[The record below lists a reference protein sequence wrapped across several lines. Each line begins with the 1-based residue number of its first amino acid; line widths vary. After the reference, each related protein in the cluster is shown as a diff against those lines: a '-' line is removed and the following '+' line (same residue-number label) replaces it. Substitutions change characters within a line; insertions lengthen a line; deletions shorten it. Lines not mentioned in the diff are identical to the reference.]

1 MAFYHAQWKTDRH
14 YYNMKWFILRQSLIY
29 SINKEERNDTVEL
42 LPPRLRLQHPFGRV
56 LGGRNTSLVDT
67 LGVVFFPKL
76 FQAKAFM
83 GGCLR
88 VIHMPLTTSWTCA
101 ALITAGRV
109 DIRVCCGHQRCVSC
123 CSVWSPQTLHSP
135 AWEFR
140 RCSGKKM
147 TFRVKIICSKEFTES
162 RQRRECLEVSGSVVI
177 RAPTSG
183 VRCYIPGASERKWHL
198 GEGRTALTCSRH

>member
-1 MAFYHAQWKTDRH
+1 
-14 YYNMKWFILRQSLIY
+14 MKWFILRQSLIY

-76 FQAKAFM
+76 FQAKVFM

-109 DIRVCCGHQRCVSC
+109 DIRVCCGRQVAAEVASTDRLQLNPEMRVLQLCLKPTDPSQSCLGVQKMLREKDDFQGKDHLLQRIHRK
-123 CSVWSPQTLHSP
+123 QTEKGVLAGEWISSNKSTYLRGEVLHP
-135 AWEFR
+135 R
-140 RCSGKKM
+140 GL
-147 TFRVKIICSKEFTES
+147 
-162 RQRRECLEVSGSVVI
+162 REEM
-177 RAPTSG
+177 APG
-183 VRCYIPGASERKWHL
+183 G
-198 GEGRTALTCSRH
+198 G